1 MEGEEKTKEQLFKE
15 LASLKER
22 LERRTAELE
31 KANDRKEINHGIS
44 AGKAAESGPR
54 NARDE
59 LNDREQERTEDLT
72 ATNRTLA
79 KSVERYRVMVENALD
94 IVYSVSF
101 DGKIEDL
108 NPAFEKVTGWSAKDW
123 IGKDFEP
130 LIHPDDLSNILDRR
144 GKLLDGEMLPSA
156 VARILTKSGDYML
169 LEFKTVPSM
178 KDEKVERLIGTA
190 RDITDRKRMEE
201 ALQRANVL
209 LEERVQERTIELAR
223 SNEALRINEAR
234 LEALWELSQ
243 LSGASEK
250 EIADFVLDRQVSITG
265 SEFGMFGFINEDET
279 FVTLHAWSQKV
290 LRECALQHT
299 HWPVEESVIW
309 ADLMTNRQPMIV
321 NDCDSI
327 KWRVKGCPSG
337 HATLR
342 RVMSVPVFDGERIV
356 AVAMVANKDSAYD
369 ESDARQVS
377 LLLEGMWRF
386 MERERAEKAL
396 RNSERLA
403 AMGSTLAALAHD
415 IKTPLISIGG
425 FTQLVQRHL
434 EPGSQDCKALD
445 IVLKETKRLEKMVKD
460 MLDFSRP
467 LKLEKSP
474 ENVCGIVKETIE
486 IVSDEAQRKK
496 VTVDAHLSQCEN
508 LVSMDAMRMRQALIN
523 LVMNAIQATPE
534 DRTISI
540 NLGRTEQ
547 DVVFDVVDC
556 GCGIPLNQRSE
567 IFSPF
572 FTTKKEGTGLGL
584 PIVKKIVEA
593 HKGHLEILD
602 NPDTGLTFRVLLP
615 IAA

>member
-1 MEGEEKTKEQLFKE
+1 MILPGHVKGWPMEDEDKTKDQD
-15 LASLKER
+15 
-22 LERRTAELE
+22 ELE
-31 KANDRKEINHGIS
+31 VRVQKHLI
-44 AGKAAESGPR
+44 
-54 NARDE
+54 
-59 LNDREQERTEDLT
+59 
-72 ATNRTLA
+72 ATNRALA
-79 KSVERYRVMVENALD
+79 ESEERYRVLFESALD
-94 IVYSVSF
+94 IIYSLSV

-108 NPAFEKVTGWSAKDW
+108 NPAFEAVTGWSANNW
-123 IGKDFEP
+123 IGKGFEP
-130 LIHPDDLSNILDRR
+130 LIHPNDLSNILDRR
-144 GKLLDGEMLPSA
+144 RKLLDGEMLPSA
-156 VARILTKSGDYML
+156 EARILTKSGGYRI
-169 LEFKTVPSM
+169 LEFKSVPRM
-178 KDEKVERLIGTA
+178 KNGRVEGLIGTA
-190 RDITDRKRMEE
+190 RDITDSKRTEE
-201 ALQRANVL
+201 ALQRANDL
-209 LEERVQERTIELAR
+209 LEERVRERTIELAR
-223 SNEALRINEAR
+223 LNEALRINEAR

-250 EIADFVLDRQVSITG
+250 EIADFVLDRQVSITE

-279 FVTLHAWSQKV
+279 FVTLRAWSQRV
-290 LRECALQHT
+290 LRECSLEHT

-327 KWRVKGCPSG
+327 KWRVKGCPSD
-337 HATLR
+337 HVPLR

-356 AVAMVANKDSAYD
+356 AVAMVANKHTAYD
-369 ESDARQVS
+369 ESDARQVG

-403 AMGSTLAALAHD
+403 SMGRALAVLAHD

-467 LKLEKSP
+467 LELEKSP
-474 ENVCGIVKETIE
+474 ENVCGIVEETIE
-486 IVSDEAQRKK
+486 IVADEAQRNK
-496 VTVDAHLSQCEN
+496 VTVDAHLSKCEN
-508 LVSMDAMRMRQALIN
+508 LVSMDGMRMRQALIN
-523 LVMNAIQATPE
+523 LVMNAIQATPKG
-534 DRTISI
+534 RVVSV

-547 DVVFDVVDC
+547 DIVFDVVDR
-556 GCGIPLNQRSE
+556 GGGIPIEERSR

-584 PIVKKIVEA
+584 SIVRKIVEA

-602 NPDTGLTFRVLLP
+602 NSDTGLTFRVLLP